1 MQNIGR
7 MFKGVG
13 ELSSTLN
20 TILGLAFVVVF
31 ILCIAHLLCH
41 GLLFEVTLENLF

>member
-20 TILGLAFVVVF
+20 TILGLAFAYFMHSRTYYVMV
-31 ILCIAHLLCH
+31 CSS
-41 GLLFEVTLENLF
+41 GVTLENLF